1 VVRAARLRG
10 TEFVGMAGGA
20 LLAVSLFL
28 PWYATDTSSSHAEIG
43 GRTGSLSA
51 WEVHPVLRWL
61 LLAAAS
67 APFVLAWIILRD
79 HTRSWARGEMTVV
92 TSVAAFGLVAYNG
105 FVDRPGEIGI
115 SLRFGFLRRAPRDAR
130 DDRRRRDA
138 LRGVR
143 TPAQAARNDL
153 GEGST

>member
-1 VVRAARLRG
+1 MRAARLRG

-51 WEVHPVLRWL
+51 WDVHPVLRWL

-79 HTRSWARGEMTVV
+79 HTLSWARGEMTVV

-115 SLRFGFLRRAPRDAR
+115 SLRFGFFAALLATLVMIAAAATRSSESERPRKPP
-130 DDRRRRDA
+130 
-138 LRGVR
+138 G
-143 TPAQAARNDL
+143 TI
-153 GEGST
+153 

>member
-1 VVRAARLRG
+1 
-10 TEFVGMAGGA
+10 MAGGA

-28 PWYATDTSSSHAEIG
+28 PWYATDTSNSHSEIG

-51 WEVHPVLRWL
+51 WDVHPVLRWL

-79 HTRSWARGEMTVV
+79 HTLSWARGEMTVV

-115 SLRFGFLRRAPRDAR
+115 SLRFGFFAALLATLVMIAAAATRSSESERPRKPP
-130 DDRRRRDA
+130 
-138 LRGVR
+138 G
-143 TPAQAARNDL
+143 TI
-153 GEGST
+153 

>member
-1 VVRAARLRG
+1 VRAAHLRG

-20 LLAVSLFL
+20 LLVLGVFL
-28 PWYATDTSSSHAEIG
+28 PWYATDASNSHSEIG
-43 GRTGSLSA
+43 GKTGSLSA

-79 HTRSWARGEMTVV
+79 HTLSWARGEMTVV

-105 FVDRPGEIGI
+105 VIDRPGDIEI
-115 SLRFGFLRRAPRDAR
+115 SLRIGFFAALVATLVMVAAAATRSSESERPRKPP
-130 DDRRRRDA
+130 
-138 LRGVR
+138 G
-143 TPAQAARNDL
+143 TI
-153 GEGST
+153 